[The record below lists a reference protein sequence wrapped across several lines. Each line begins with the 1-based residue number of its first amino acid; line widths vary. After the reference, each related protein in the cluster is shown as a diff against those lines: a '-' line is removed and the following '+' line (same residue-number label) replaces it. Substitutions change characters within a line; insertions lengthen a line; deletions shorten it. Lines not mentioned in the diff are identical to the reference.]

1 MSTNA
6 TAAARIVVV
15 DDQHANVALLQRI
28 LRHAGYLRVRGLT
41 DPRSALEVC
50 TRWAPDL
57 VILDLHMPDIDG
69 VTFLEMLRSAHEPTD
84 FVPVLILTADV
95 TRDALKR
102 ALTAGANDYAL
113 KPLDA
118 DEVLLRVRN
127 LLSIRVSHE
136 ALKHHNTTLAAQLR
150 DLTRWADE
158 QALHHAQVTARVRS
172 AIASGGANMVLQ
184 PIVELATG
192 QTVGYEALARFPT
205 SPQRPPDAW
214 FADATAV
221 GLGTELELLAA
232 QKALDLL
239 PAIGADQFLTINVSP
254 RTLLTHTFRQLAL
267 QTANSRVVFEITEH
281 QPVDDY
287 EAVAT
292 FSDQLRTHGVRLAV
306 DDAGAG
312 YASMQHILKLRPD
325 FIKLDIEFTRDIN
338 RDPIKS
344 ALSGALASFA
354 KQIGATIIAEGIE
367 TAEELQ
373 RLRELDITYGQGYH
387 LGHPQPVSYYIR
399 PTAAPHR

>member
-50 TRWAPDL
+50 TGWAPDL

-69 VTFLEMLRSAHEPTD
+69 VAFLEILRSAQAPTD
-84 FVPVLILTADV
+84 FVPVLILTADA

-102 ALTAGANDYAL
+102 ALEAGANDYAL
-113 KPLDA
+113 KPLHA

-136 ALKHHNTTLAAQLR
+136 ALKHHNSTLAAQLR

-158 QALHHAQVTARVRS
+158 QALHHAQVTARVRD
-172 AIASGGANMVLQ
+172 AIASGGPNMVLQ
-184 PIVELATG
+184 PVVELATG
-192 QTVGYEALARFPT
+192 QTVGYEALARFGS
-205 SPQRPPDAW
+205 SPVRPPDAW

-221 GLGTELELLAA
+221 GLSAELELLAA
-232 QKALDLL
+232 QSALDLL
-239 PAIGADQFLTINVSP
+239 PAISGDQFLTINVSP
-254 RTLLTHTFRQLAL
+254 ATLLTNTFRQLAL
-267 QTANSRVVFEITEH
+267 QAANSRVVFEITEH
-281 QPVDDY
+281 QPIDDY

-292 FSDQLRTHGVRLAV
+292 FSHQLRTHGARLAV

-312 YASMQHILKLRPD
+312 FASMQHILKLQPD
-325 FIKLDIEFTRDIN
+325 FIKLDIDFTRDID
-338 RDPIKS
+338 RDPIKT

-367 TAEELQ
+367 TAQELQ
-373 RLRELDITYGQGYH
+373 RLRELDITYGQGFY
-387 LGHPQPVSYYIR
+387 LGAPEPLSHYTR
-399 PTAAPHR
+399 RATAPGR

>member
-1 MSTNA
+1 MPTNA

-41 DPRSALEVC
+41 DPRSALEIC
-50 TRWAPDL
+50 TGWAPDL

-69 VTFLEMLRSAHEPTD
+69 VAFLETLRSAHAPTD
-84 FVPVLILTADV
+84 FVPVLILTADI

-102 ALTAGANDYAL
+102 ALAAGANDYAL

-136 ALKHHNTTLAAQLR
+136 ALKHHNTTLAAELR

-158 QALHHAQVTARVRS
+158 QALHQAQATARVRD
-172 AIASGGANMVLQ
+172 AIASGGPKMVVQ
-184 PIVELATG
+184 PIIELAARR
-192 QTVGYEALARFPT
+192 TVGYEALARFDTP
-205 SPQRPPDAW
+205 PQRPPDTW
-214 FADATAV
+214 FADAAAV
-221 GLGTELELLAA
+221 GLGTELELLAV
-232 QKALDLL
+232 QSALDLL
-239 PAIGADQFLTINVSP
+239 PAISPDQFLTINVSP
-254 RTLLTHTFRQLAL
+254 TTLLTNTFRQLAL
-267 QTANSRVVFEITEH
+267 QAPCGRVVFEITEH

-287 EAVAT
+287 EAVAAV
-292 FSDQLRTHGVRLAV
+292 SNALRGHGVRLAV

-312 YASMQHILKLRPD
+312 FASMQHILKLQPD
-325 FIKLDIEFTRDIN
+325 FIKLDIGFTRHID
-338 RDPIKS
+338 RDPIKT

-367 TAEELQ
+367 TADELQ
-373 RLRELDITYGQGYH
+373 RLRELDITYGQGYY
-387 LGHPQPVSYYIR
+387 LGVPHPIDHYIR
-399 PTAAPHR
+399 PTTTRH